1 MANLKVHFLVLICL
15 VFFANCDV
23 RVNKY
28 YSANVY
34 GKGNIQI
41 DSDERVEIPFKY
53 FDTILLSD
61 DNVEFEEPEWDSFY
75 LSTTQYSIWR
85 KRALKMKEWKR
96 KYSGLKLPRLANIIE
111 ETTFNTPKG
120 SRSIIAWM
128 TNMGVRLNMNEA
140 DENERIDWIYKIQ
153 GSGNFSGKL
162 RLSLIDNVRGGII
175 NTISVGFLK
184 EFQHHD
190 TLTYSEDLL
199 DWPFAI
205 LSKEFIEN
213 YGYEL
218 LYHSNGSS
226 AEKDGDAEVMH
237 LRDINGDG
245 KAYEFALFRQDYSF
259 SFFCS
264 LFGYNEISD
273 SLKWYGWDLEYHSK
287 TAYNKDTIEKAKQ
300 YWIDYAAYLNFD
312 KQGHLDFIRDY
323 TGRMGNRYDY
333 RLRYDPQKDAYYGDV
348 YVTDEER

>member
-1 MANLKVHFLVLICL
+1 MANLRFYFGVMICL
-15 VFFANCDV
+15 AFFAQCDV

-41 DSDERVEIPFKY
+41 DSDERVEIPIKY

-85 KRALKMKEWKR
+85 KRVLQMKEWKK
-96 KYSGLKLPRLANIIE
+96 KYSLLNLPRLANIIE
-111 ETTFNTPKG
+111 ESTFKTSNG
-120 SRSIIAWM
+120 SRTIIAWM
-128 TNMGVRLNMNEA
+128 TNMGVRLNMNDA

-162 RLSLIDNVRGGII
+162 RLSLIDNVRHRII
-175 NTISVGFLK
+175 NTIAVRYFSERHK
-184 EFQHHD
+184 HD
-190 TLTYSEDLL
+190 TLTYSEELL

-205 LSKEFIEN
+205 LSKEHIQN
-213 YGYEL
+213 YNYEL
-218 LYHSNGSS
+218 LYYSNGSS
-226 AEKDGDAEVMH
+226 AERDGEAEVMH
-237 LRDINGDG
+237 FRDFNGDG

-259 SFFCS
+259 SFFSALC
-264 LFGYNEISD
+264 GYCETSD
-273 SLKWYGWDLEYHSK
+273 SLKWYGWDLQYHYN
-287 TAYNKDTIEKAKQ
+287 TAYIKDTIVKVKQ

-312 KQGHLDFIRDY
+312 MQGHLNFIRDY

-333 RLRYDPQKDAYYGDV
+333 RLRYDPLKDAYSGDV
-348 YVTDEER
+348 HVTDSEP